1 MTVIIVIPSD
11 DHSVPLLCVVVSSTQ
26 AACLSL
32 VSTKQSDSIC
42 LSVCLSVCLS
52 GRLSICQTICCL
64 CVLLLW
70 CGNELF
76 VRLLFLVS
84 VARQWSG
91 SALTRAV

>member
-42 LSVCLSVCLS
+42 LSVCLSVWPSVHLS
-52 GRLSICQTICCL
+52 DN
-64 CVLLLW
+64 LLLVCTIVMVW
-70 CGNELF
+70 ERAVCTFTLSCI
-76 VRLLFLVS
+76 S